1 MTRPHRLPVIVT
13 AIALAAGLGT
23 TLASCSRADDPTPS
37 PSATVATRTPSASPT
52 PTRSAPVTEPTGTP
66 TAGDDASSPDAT
78 GDASVPAD
86 GSGQGTGNGSG
97 AEAPTTVDWA
107 AVAEQGIAAAGGGTV
122 ISLAGSGDDWT
133 VLVSGPDG
141 ARTQSVVSATLGRV
155 TSGPF
160 PKDSDAAT
168 RRSDVARTEGL
179 QVTADRAATEALA
192 AVPGSTL
199 VSVVLGGPAS
209 APVWTATTSTAGGTT
224 TVTVDGRTGAASVS

>member
-1 MTRPHRLPVIVT
+1 MTRPHRTSAIVT

-23 TLASCSRADDPTPS
+23 TLASCSRADDPAPS
-37 PSATVATRTPSASPT
+37 TSASAATRTPSTSPT
-52 PTRSAPVTEPTGTP
+52 PTRSAPVPEPAGTP
-66 TAGDDASSPDAT
+66 TAGSDTSSAGPTEDA
-78 GDASVPAD
+78 PAD

-97 AEAPTTVDWA
+97 ADAPATVDWA

-122 ISLAGSGDDWT
+122 ISIAGSGDDWT

-168 RRSDVARTEGL
+168 RQSDVSRTEGL
-179 QVTADRAATEALA
+179 QVTADRAATSALG

-209 APVWTATTSTAGGTT
+209 APVWTATTSTTAGTT
-224 TVTVDGRTGAASVS
+224 TVSVDGRTGAVSVS

>member
-23 TLASCSRADDPTPS
+23 ALASCSRADDPAPS
-37 PSATVATRTPSASPT
+37 TSATAATRTPSASPT
-52 PTRSAPVTEPTGTP
+52 PTPSEPVAEPTGTP
-66 TAGDDASSPDAT
+66 TAGDDASSPDPT
-78 GDASVPAD
+78 EDASAPAD

-97 AEAPTTVDWA
+97 ADAPTTVDWG

-122 ISLAGSGDDWT
+122 VSIAGSGDDWT

-160 PKDSDAAT
+160 PKDTDAAT
-168 RRSDVARTEGL
+168 RRADVSRTGGL
-179 QVTADRAATEALA
+179 RVTADRAATSALA
-192 AVPGSTL
+192 AAPGSTL

-209 APVWTATTSTAGGTT
+209 APVWTATTSAAGGTT
-224 TVTVDGRTGAASVS
+224 TVTVDGKTGAASVS